1 MSAVIKYSPVTPSDF
16 DRLIVYR
23 DSALLA
29 LTQTAIVVLGDP
41 YCARYQVPGTRYQVP
56 GTRYQV
62 PGRFLAMQSTAGTAI
77 LCPTCPLCV
86 HSLNVLGTT
95 MIAVHEQVGRREALE
110 QA

>member
-62 PGRFLAMQSTAGTAI
+62 PGTRYQVDSSPCSLLQGQLFYALPALSAFI
-77 LCPTCPLCV
+77 L
-86 HSLNVLGTT
+86 
-95 MIAVHEQVGRREALE
+95 
-110 QA
+110 